1 MIFWIINLKLW
12 FSSIVWY
19 DKCLLSPT
27 NSNVVSFRWKNLKW
41 LKFEEK
47 HLQPFCVSLSSTT
60 LKKRNFFFKLSLK
73 TYFRFDITQSNILS
87 KIFMLQ
93 IHKKPKSFQMRRH
106 TYDMRT
112 SCAVVELGSLRIR
125 NLAYGFWWLA
135 TKHIQVNGANGF
147 ICVKNLQHIFP
158 LSCMFFS
165 RLWWCCRYCRLEYDI
180 TNAGTGWL
188 LDMQDGYNT

>member
-125 NLAYGFWWLA
+125 NLAYGFWSTAPTDLFA
-135 TKHIQVNGANGF
+135 LK
-147 ICVKNLQHIFP
+147 IFNI
-158 LSCMFFS
+158 FS
-165 RLWWCCRYCRLEYDI
+165 LFHVCFSLGCDDVVGI
-180 TNAGTGWL
+180 VG
-188 LDMQDGYNT
+188 